1 MYSKTIKPKV
11 AAMFGDLRSKAFSIV
26 NEAASSNEAI
36 DNVTKLV
43 SSELA
48 TRSKS
53 IMSDIL
59 FDLTDSLMET
69 DFFADIVRQN
79 RFSEINLRQEIL
91 SKYQFTASTS
101 MSYEEASKA
110 MQAIKV
116 GGATLVIGGAAEVG
130 VVLISGLSLSSLVP
144 IPIGILIVASI
155 GAAMTE
161 YLAFAPARSR
171 KALAEALDKYLIET
185 QQQFLNWF
193 DEVERYF
200 NMRVEEIK
208 ATI

>member
-11 AAMFGDLRSKAFSIV
+11 DAMFGDLRSKAFSIV

-53 IMSDIL
+53 IMSDML

-101 MSYEEASKA
+101 MSYKEASKA

-155 GAAMTE
+155 GAAMAE
-161 YLAFAPARSR
+161 YLAFAPARSI

-193 DEVERYF
+193 DEVEKYF

>member
-48 TRSKS
+48 TCSKS
-53 IMSDIL
+53 IMSDML

>member
-11 AAMFGDLRSKAFSIV
+11 DAMFGDLRSKAFSIV

-53 IMSDIL
+53 IMSDML

-69 DFFADIVRQN
+69 VFFADIVRQN

-101 MSYEEASKA
+101 MSYKEASKA

-155 GAAMTE
+155 GAAMAE

-193 DEVERYF
+193 DEVEKYF

>member
-11 AAMFGDLRSKAFSIV
+11 AAMFGDLRSEAFSIV

-53 IMSDIL
+53 IMSDML